1 MVLWS
6 EQSCCSFFFDSV
18 EMGAK
23 DSSSRAVS
31 RRVKGEESRVK
42 GEESRVKGEG
52 VRRRVA
58 RWFQQEAALRGLK
71 RVT

>member
-1 MVLWS
+1 
-6 EQSCCSFFFDSV
+6 
-18 EMGAK
+18 MGAK

-42 GEESRVKGEG
+42 GEG

-58 RWFQQEAALRGLK
+58 RWFQQAAASRGLK

>member
-1 MVLWS
+1 
-6 EQSCCSFFFDSV
+6 
-18 EMGAK
+18 MGAK

-58 RWFQQEAALRGLK
+58 RWFQQAAASRGLK

>member
-1 MVLWS
+1 
-6 EQSCCSFFFDSV
+6 
-18 EMGAK
+18 MGAK

-58 RWFQQEAALRGLK
+58 R
-71 RVT
+71 